1 MSKTVLV
8 NDTNQRLG
16 VTLLNGET
24 LYVEPRSK
32 SKPTEIDDGTLKA
45 IRASSNLKIAG
56 DDESGADQSSGDTE
70 LLARLTSENN
80 ALKGQLERAAVT
92 LADLKGKLDEAEKSV
107 TSLSADNADL
117 KGKLDEA
124 ELLLLDAKPDAKKGK

>member
-16 VTLLNGET
+16 VTLLSGET
-24 LYVEPRSK
+24 IYVEPRSK
-32 SKPTEIDDGTLKA
+32 SKSIDIDEGTLKG

-56 DDESGADQSSGDTE
+56 EEEDVAGQSSGDNE
-70 LLARLTSENN
+70 ALARLVAENE
-80 ALKGQLERAAVT
+80 ALKGQLDRAAVT

-107 TSLSADNADL
+107 TALSADNADL

-124 ELLLLDAKPDAKKGK
+124 ELLLLDSKSDGKKGK